1 MAQRTRVVHGI
12 ISPRG
17 ERVPAITCRTVL
29 RFAALCLRCRRHDTL
44 RARAIDTGPSMPR
57 EKGEIPPPVPT
68 ADPHP
73 ARINGT
79 GREFDRRNVDGAM
92 VDKPPD
98 VPSTPKGFGDTHR
111 QTPAHEGLLPK
122 QQKKIE
128 EGLPWPEDW
137 QEANATKRNVELSGV
152 KWHHDRVRCVC

>member
-1 MAQRTRVVHGI
+1 
-12 ISPRG
+12 
-17 ERVPAITCRTVL
+17 
-29 RFAALCLRCRRHDTL
+29 
-44 RARAIDTGPSMPR
+44 
-57 EKGEIPPPVPT
+57 
-68 ADPHP
+68 
-73 ARINGT
+73 
-79 GREFDRRNVDGAM
+79 M